1 MSLILNGGP
10 YVEKALKSVHLCPS
24 PAATHLRS
32 RSREGCFFLG
42 AYELLLLDHISD
54 VLVKNEWH

>member
-1 MSLILNGGP
+1 M
-10 YVEKALKSVHLCPS
+10 EKALKSVHLCPS
-24 PAATHLRS
+24 PAAAHLRS

-42 AYELLLLDHISD
+42 AYVVLLLDHFSD